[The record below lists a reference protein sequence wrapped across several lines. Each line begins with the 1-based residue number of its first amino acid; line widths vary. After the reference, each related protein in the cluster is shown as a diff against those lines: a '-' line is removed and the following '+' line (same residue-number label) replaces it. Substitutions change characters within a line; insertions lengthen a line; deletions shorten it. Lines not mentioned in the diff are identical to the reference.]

1 MVEWITQLLER
12 LGYVGIALLMFLEN
26 VFPPVPSELIMP
38 FAGFTASRGE
48 LCFIGVLIAGTVG
61 SLVGALPWYWVGYKI
76 GCKRLAAWADKHGRW
91 FTLSGDEVKQ
101 ANGWFEKH
109 CGKAVLFGRLVPAVR
124 TLISVPAGI
133 ANMSWTRFLTYSL
146 IGTLIWNSV
155 LTVLGYQLGENY
167 SKVAEYLD
175 PVSKGIVAL
184 ILLTY
189 IYRVIRFK
197 GAKHTRAGEAS
208 SH

>member
-12 LGYVGIALLMFLEN
+12 MGYVGIALLMFLEN
-26 VFPPVPSELIMP
+26 VFPPIPSELIMP

-48 LCFIGVLIAGTVG
+48 LSFVGVLIAGTLG
-61 SLVGALPWYWVGYKI
+61 SLVGALPWYLAGYKI
-76 GCKRLAAWADKHGRW
+76 GCKRLASWADKHGRW
-91 FTLSGDEVKQ
+91 FTLTGDEVKR
-101 ANGWFEKH
+101 ANGWFEQH

-133 ANMSWTRFLTYSL
+133 AGMSWTRFLTYSL
-146 IGTLIWNSV
+146 IGTLTWNAV

-175 PVSKGIVAL
+175 PVTKGIVAL
-184 ILLTY
+184 IVLVYL
-189 IYRVIRFK
+189 YRVIRFK
-197 GAKHTRAGEAS
+197 ESKQTRTSEAS
-208 SH
+208 SR